1 MCRRLS
7 SSVAS
12 LLLVGLVAVGCGSDN
27 PPLPP
32 PPENNTPVITGPT
45 VSTPEVASG
54 ASVQL
59 SLTASDPDSDALSYA
74 WTQTPPTPAGTFSD
88 AASAT
93 PTWTAPQVT
102 TSTAFQLRVTVTDGK
117 GGSVSGNVTV
127 TVRPPPVSNRSPTL
141 SQGPTAS
148 ATSVRGGSPV
158 QLSVAASDPDSDV
171 LTYAWTQEPAS
182 PAGSFSSTSVSNPAW
197 TSPTVTAATRFT
209 LRVTVT
215 DGKGGSVQGQV
226 QVDVAPP
233 APQNRAPVLAAGSPS
248 SSATSVNGQQSVN
261 LFATASD
268 PDNDPLT
275 YSWVQSPS
283 SPGGSFSSTSSATP
297 SWTAP
302 QVTSNTNFVLT
313 VIVSDGRGGTTSGI
327 ITVQVL
333 APVNRNPT
341 ISQGPAASPASVTG
355 PSPTQLSVTASD
367 PDNDPITYAWTQ
379 SPASPAGTFST
390 TTTANPTWTAPTVA
404 ATTTFTLRVT
414 ISDGKGGTAQGTVQ
428 VSVAPPVP
436 QNRSPV
442 LAAGSPSSSAPTVN
456 SQQSVNLSV
465 SASDPDND
473 PLTYTWTQSPASP
486 GGAFSSTTAANP
498 SWTAP
503 IVAADTNFTLAV
515 TVADGRG
522 GTASGTVTVRVTAPA
537 NRNPTITQ
545 GPGATPGSVAGPAP
559 VQLFVTASDPD
570 SDPITYAWTQDPA
583 SPAGSFSSN
592 TTSNPTWT
600 APTVAATTTFT
611 LRVTVFD
618 GRGGSA
624 QGSIPVEV
632 APPSA
637 QNRPP
642 VLTTPVATPD
652 TVDSRGIVSLS
663 TSASDPDSDP
673 ITYAWT
679 QEPATPAGSF
689 TDATA
694 FNPIWFAPRVPT
706 QTVFSL
712 RVTASDGRGGTD
724 TETVP
729 VTVRAYVNNA
739 PAISAGPSA
748 SATTVNEQ
756 QSITL
761 SVTAEDPDGDPLTY
775 AWSQTAPGSPTGN
788 FSNPSVSN
796 PTWTAPDVTANGT
809 YTLRVT
815 ITDGQG
821 GSTQGSI
828 NITVQKVNLAPVV
841 SAISS
846 SSNSLSAGDTGTFT
860 ISAVDPDGD
869 PLTIS
874 WSQTVPSA
882 GTFVGSTSG
891 QSAQWFS
898 PPVGSQT
905 PFTLSVSVTD
915 NQAAPVVRTF
925 NIPVTVPTYT
935 AVQSVWSAGSCL
947 GCHGGAGTLNL
958 AANVSYAN
966 LVNANAVACSPLKRV
981 SPGAPDN
988 SVLIR
993 KMEGDTCGTRMP
1005 SNNVDFFT
1013 DNPGLV
1019 VRVRSWILGGA
1030 NP

>member
-12 LLLVGLVAVGCGSDN
+12 LLLLVGLVAVGCGSDN
-27 PPLPP
+27 PPPP
-32 PPENNTPVITGPT
+32 PPPGNNTPVITGPT

-148 ATSVRGGSPV
+148 TTSVMGASPV
-158 QLSVAASDPDSDV
+158 QLSVTASDPDSDV

-182 PAGSFSSTSVSNPAW
+182 PAGAFTSTSVSNPAW

-226 QVDVAPP
+226 QVEVAPP
-233 APQNRAPVLAAGSPS
+233 AQQNRAPVLAAGSPS

-261 LFATASD
+261 LFASASD
-268 PDNDPLT
+268 PDNDALT

-327 ITVQVL
+327 ITIEVL

-341 ISQGPAASPASVTG
+341 ISQGPAASPTSVTG

-367 PDNDPITYAWTQ
+367 PDNDPLTYA
-379 SPASPAGTFST
+379 
-390 TTTANPTWTAPTVA
+390 
-404 ATTTFTLRVT
+404 
-414 ISDGKGGTAQGTVQ
+414 
-428 VSVAPPVP
+428 
-436 QNRSPV
+436 
-442 LAAGSPSSSAPTVN
+442 
-456 SQQSVNLSV
+456 
-465 SASDPDND
+465 
-473 PLTYTWTQSPASP
+473 WTQSPASP

-522 GTASGTVTVRVTAPA
+522 GTASGTVTVRVIAPA

-570 SDPITYAWTQDPA
+570 SDQITYAWTQDPA
-583 SPAGSFSSN
+583 SPAGTFSST

-632 APPSA
+632 APPAS

-673 ITYAWT
+673 IAYAWT

-706 QTVFSL
+706 QTTFSL

-729 VTVRAYVNNA
+729 VTVRAFVNNA

-756 QSITL
+756 QAITL

-775 AWSQTAPGSPTGN
+775 AWSQTAPGSPTGT

-860 ISAVDPDGD
+860 ISASDPDGD

-874 WSQTVPSA
+874 WSQTAPSA

-891 QSAQWFS
+891 QSTQWFS

-925 NIPVTVPTYT
+925 NIPVTVPAYT
-935 AVQSVWSAGSCL
+935 AVQSVWSEGSCL
-947 GCHGGAGTLNL
+947 GCHGGNGGLNL
-958 AANVSYAN
+958 APNVSRAN
-966 LVNANAVACSPLKRV
+966 LVNANANACSPLKRV
-981 SPGAPDN
+981 SPGDPNN

-1005 SNNVDFFT
+1005 SDMQDFFT
-1013 DNPGLV
+1013 NNPGLV